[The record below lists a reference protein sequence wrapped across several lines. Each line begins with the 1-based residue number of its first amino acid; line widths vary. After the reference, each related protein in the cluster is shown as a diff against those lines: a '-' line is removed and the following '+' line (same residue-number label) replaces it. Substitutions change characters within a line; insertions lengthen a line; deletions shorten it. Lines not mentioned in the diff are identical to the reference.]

1 MLDIICMQYRNQPY
15 GKVIIKLINQL
26 IANLLCNCFFFVVV
40 VSQEDI
46 LIRLFKIDN
55 EIETSFQHFA
65 VITQV
70 MLWFRSQLILN
81 MTAVTEDH
89 SSCHKQCLPK
99 ASTDRCPLPLLWTG
113 YKSSGLKSLTAGQ
126 KKLKI
131 IPTEVHVQ
139 FIIFESEDLI
149 ISVLHFKRTILVL
162 HLSGQGNTVKFLS
175 RMF

>member
-1 MLDIICMQYRNQPY
+1 
-15 GKVIIKLINQL
+15 
-26 IANLLCNCFFFVVV
+26 
-40 VSQEDI
+40 
-46 LIRLFKIDN
+46 
-55 EIETSFQHFA
+55 
-65 VITQV
+65 

-89 SSCHKQCLPK
+89 PSCHKQCLPK
-99 ASTDRCPLPLLWTG
+99 ASTDSCPLPLLWTG